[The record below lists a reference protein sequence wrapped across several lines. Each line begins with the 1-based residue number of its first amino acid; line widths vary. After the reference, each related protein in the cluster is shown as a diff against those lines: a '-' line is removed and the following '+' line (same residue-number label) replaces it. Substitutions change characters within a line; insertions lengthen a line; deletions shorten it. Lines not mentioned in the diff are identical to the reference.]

1 MEQVLLEVIANH
13 PKTIQ
18 DPAPFARVSNADS
31 FMEAMRWTLLLFG
44 SLNFMALFFGLRR
57 TRHISPA

>member
-1 MEQVLLEVIANH
+1 MSHILMAGIIGLFMGQASLDAG
-13 PKTIQ
+13 
-18 DPAPFARVSNADS
+18 NADR

-57 TRHISPA
+57 TRLIGPA